1 LKKSITKEKKRGWGE
16 LVERLKVKTLSLGP
30 SSTHTKK
37 VTLKVMRVERLPAVK
52 GARPLVQSPAPEK
65 RKKKVMCIC
74 VKTERRK
81 YQATS
86 F

>member
-1 LKKSITKEKKRGWGE
+1 
-16 LVERLKVKTLSLGP
+16 
-30 SSTHTKK
+30 
-37 VTLKVMRVERLPAVK
+37 MRVERLPAVK